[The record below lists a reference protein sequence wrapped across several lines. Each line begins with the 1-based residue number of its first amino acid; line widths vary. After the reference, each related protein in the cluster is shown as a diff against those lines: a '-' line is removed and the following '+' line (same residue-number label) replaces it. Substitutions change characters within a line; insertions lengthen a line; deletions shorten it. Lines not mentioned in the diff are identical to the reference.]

1 MTLFRLFGT
10 LLMPL
15 ALTATAAHA
24 QAPKPIRVGVLT
36 DMAGMTMDIVGP
48 GSVIAARMAAED
60 FGGKVGARTI
70 EVIAGD
76 HQNKPDIGAGL
87 ARRWFDSEGVDVI
100 VDLPNS
106 SVALAV
112 QEVTRNANRVVLHTA
127 GASPALTGKSC
138 SPNSIQWSRDSYGLA
153 QSIGSAVV
161 RSGGDTWYFV
171 TADYAFGHA
180 TEAAVSLVVTRS
192 GGKILGSARH
202 PTGSS
207 DFSSFLLQAQASKAK
222 VIGMANAGADTI
234 LAMKQAAEFGI
245 AGQGQRLV
253 ATYINISE
261 IHSIGLKAAQGAQ
274 LVDTAYWDLNDE
286 MRAWSRR
293 FFERH
298 RRMPTSLQADV
309 YSAVTHY
316 LKAVQ
321 TTDSS
326 DGAAV
331 VKAMKALTING
342 PVLNNARIREDGR
355 VMRDYYMFRVKSPE
369 ESKSPWDYY
378 KLEQTIP
385 EDQVVRPLSESEC
398 PLVRKTS

>member
-1 MTLFRLFGT
+1 MTPSRLLRAF
-10 LLMPL
+10 LLPL
-15 ALTATAAHA
+15 ALAAAAAHA
-24 QAPKPIRVGVLT
+24 QTPKPLRIGVMT
-36 DMAGMTMDIVGP
+36 DMAGMTMDVVGP
-48 GSVIAARMAAED
+48 GSVIAAKMAAED
-60 FGGKVGARTI
+60 FGGKVGARPI
-70 EVIAGD
+70 EIVTGD
-76 HQNKPDIGAGL
+76 HQNKPDVGAVL
-87 ARRWFDSEGVDVI
+87 ARKWFDLDGVDAI

-112 QEVTRNANRVVLHTA
+112 QEVARNANRVVMHTA

-138 SPNSIQWSRDSYGLA
+138 TPNSVQWSRDSYGLA

-161 RSGGDTWYFV
+161 KSGGDTWFFV

-180 TEAAVSLVVTRS
+180 TEAAVGEVVTRN
-192 GGKILGSARH
+192 GGRILGSARH
-202 PTGSS
+202 PTGTS
-207 DFSSFLLQAQASKAK
+207 DFSSYLLQAQASKAK

-245 AGQGQRLV
+245 SGRNQRLV
-253 ATYINISE
+253 AAYINISE
-261 IHSIGLKAAQGAQ
+261 IHALGLKASQGVQ
-274 LVDTAYWDLNDE
+274 LVDTAYWDSTDA

-321 TTDSS
+321 TTESS

-331 VKAMKALTING
+331 VRAMKAMTIDG

-355 VMRDYYMFRVKSPE
+355 VVRDYYLFRVKAPE
-369 ESKSPWDYY
+369 ESKAPWDYY

-385 EDQVVRPLSESEC
+385 GEQLVRPLSESEC
-398 PLVRKTS
+398 PMVRKT

>member
-1 MTLFRLFGT
+1 MTPSRLLRAF
-10 LLMPL
+10 LLPL
-15 ALTATAAHA
+15 ALAAAAAHA
-24 QAPKPIRVGVLT
+24 QTPKPLRIGVMT
-36 DMAGMTMDIVGP
+36 DMAGMTMDVVGP
-48 GSVIAARMAAED
+48 GSVIAAKMAAED
-60 FGGKVGARTI
+60 FGGKVGARPI
-70 EVIAGD
+70 EIVTGD
-76 HQNKPDIGAGL
+76 HQNKPDVGAVL
-87 ARRWFDSEGVDVI
+87 ARKWFDLDGVDAI

-112 QEVTRNANRVVLHTA
+112 QEVARNANRVVMHTA

-138 SPNSIQWSRDSYGLA
+138 TPNSVQWSRDSYGLA

-161 RSGGDTWYFV
+161 KSGGDTWFFV

-180 TEAAVSLVVTRS
+180 TEAAVGEVVTRN
-192 GGKILGSARH
+192 GGRILGSARH
-202 PTGSS
+202 PTGAS
-207 DFSSFLLQAQASKAK
+207 DFSSYLLQAQASKAK

-234 LAMKQAAEFGI
+234 LAMKQAAEFGVS
-245 AGQGQRLV
+245 GRNQRLV
-253 ATYINISE
+253 AAYINISE
-261 IHSIGLKAAQGAQ
+261 IHALGLKASQGVQ
-274 LVDTAYWDLNDE
+274 LVDTAYWDSTDA

-321 TTDSS
+321 TTESS

-331 VKAMKALTING
+331 VRAMKAMTIDG

-355 VMRDYYMFRVKSPE
+355 VVRDYYLFRVKAPE
-369 ESKSPWDYY
+369 ESKAPWDYY

-385 EDQVVRPLSESEC
+385 GEQLVRPLSESEC
-398 PLVRKTS
+398 PMVRKT

>member
-1 MTLFRLFGT
+1 MIPSRLLRAF
-10 LLMPL
+10 LLPL
-15 ALTATAAHA
+15 ALAAAAAHA
-24 QAPKPIRVGVLT
+24 QTPKPLRIGVMT
-36 DMAGMTMDIVGP
+36 DMAGMTMDVVGP
-48 GSVIAARMAAED
+48 GSVIAAKMAAED
-60 FGGKVGARTI
+60 FGGKVGARPI
-70 EVIAGD
+70 EIVTGD
-76 HQNKPDIGAGL
+76 HQNKPDVGAVL
-87 ARRWFDSEGVDVI
+87 ARKWFDLDGVDAI

-112 QEVTRNANRVVLHTA
+112 QEVARNANRVVMHTA

-138 SPNSIQWSRDSYGLA
+138 TPNSVQWSRDSYGLA

-161 RSGGDTWYFV
+161 KSGGDTWFFV

-180 TEAAVSLVVTRS
+180 TEAAVGEVVTRN
-192 GGKILGSARH
+192 GGRILGSARH
-202 PTGSS
+202 PTGAS
-207 DFSSFLLQAQASKAK
+207 DFSSYLLQAQASKAK

-234 LAMKQAAEFGI
+234 LAMKQAAEFGVS
-245 AGQGQRLV
+245 GRNQRLV
-253 ATYINISE
+253 AAYINISE
-261 IHSIGLKAAQGAQ
+261 IHALGLKASQGVQ
-274 LVDTAYWDLNDE
+274 LVDTAYWDSTDA

-321 TTDSS
+321 TTESS

-331 VKAMKALTING
+331 VRAMKAMTIDG

-355 VMRDYYMFRVKSPE
+355 VVRDYYLFRVKAPE
-369 ESKSPWDYY
+369 ESKAPWDYY

-385 EDQVVRPLSESEC
+385 GEQLVRPLSESEC
-398 PLVRKTS
+398 PMVRKT

>member
-1 MTLFRLFGT
+1 MNLSGLFKA
-10 LLMPL
+10 L
-15 ALTATAAHA
+15 ALSLLVAATAAPA
-24 QAPKPIRVGVLT
+24 QTPKPIRIGVMT

-48 GSVIAARMAAED
+48 GSVIAAKMAAED
-60 FGGKVGARTI
+60 FGGKVGARSI
-70 EVIAGD
+70 EILAGD
-76 HQNKPDIGAGL
+76 HQNKPDVGAVL
-87 ARRWFDSEGVDVI
+87 ARKWFDTEGVDAI

-161 RSGGDTWYFV
+161 KSGGDTWYFV

-180 TEAAVSLVVTRS
+180 TEAAVGQVVTKS

-245 AGQGQRLV
+245 TGAGQRLV
-253 ATYINISE
+253 ASYINISE
-261 IHSIGLKAAQGAQ
+261 IHAVGLKASQGVQ
-274 LVDTAYWDLNDE
+274 LVDTAYWDSTDD

-326 DGAAV
+326 DGTAV
-331 VKAMKALTING
+331 VKAMKAMTING

-355 VMRDYYMFRVKSPE
+355 VVRDYYLFRVKSPE
-369 ESKSPWDYY
+369 ESKAPWDYY

-385 EDQVVRPLSESEC
+385 GEQLVRPLSESEC
-398 PLVRKTS
+398 PLVRKT